1 MRSANV
7 ITERRHGLQR
17 LRELRLNQK
26 IMSTELIELI
36 RLKKRESV
44 GGCSLGNAQLQPPKR
59 SLHREN
65 LVLYAHDFFLAV
77 FFFKKELFPFSKSS
91 CVTTDTTTKLLTLS
105 FFLFLQGWTC
115 C

>member
-59 SLHREN
+59 RLHREN

-77 FFFKKELFPFSKSS
+77 FFQERIIY
-91 CVTTDTTTKLLTLS
+91 
-105 FFLFLQGWTC
+105 FLFLNHLV
-115 C
+115 